1 MSRKL
6 IAATTLLMS
15 ACALF
20 AIPLSALKAAA
31 HLRVEIEYDAKQLIG
46 CAKGDPS
53 CAPFVQKLIDDCNE
67 YILVQNDFIL
77 TTKQN
82 SRGDKADADAIT
94 EFKKNIDWAQE
105 QMAKVK

>member
-1 MSRKL
+1 MRTKL

-20 AIPLSALKAAA
+20 AISPDALKAAA
-31 HLRVEIEYDAKQLIG
+31 DLRAQIEYDAKQLIG
-46 CAKGDPS
+46 CAKSDPS
-53 CAPFVQKLIDDCNE
+53 CKPFVQNLIDDCKE

-82 SRGDKADADAIT
+82 SRGDKADADAIA
-94 EFKKNIDWAQE
+94 EFNKNIEWAQN

>member
-1 MSRKL
+1 MRTKL
-6 IAATTLLMS
+6 IVATTLLMS

-20 AIPLSALKAAA
+20 AIPPDALKAAA
-31 HLRVEIEYDAKQLIG
+31 HLRAKIEYDAKQLIG

-53 CAPFVQKLIDDCNE
+53 CAPFVQNLIDDCKE

-94 EFKKNIDWAQE
+94 EFQKNIDWAEE